1 MKLTTEQVDAVFD
14 YVASHDIKWYELQI
28 ELTDHLVS
36 IMEEMW
42 KQDTKLSFHQVKY
55 QAEERFGR
63 NYFKEIEAERR
74 KILQKQFNHNQRK
87 MVLEYLKFP
96 KIALSML
103 MVFVVYRISFYFEDI
118 SFYIKILYGIVFSA
132 SLFTMLNWYRYRNI
146 NGKKFLSLETV
157 LRVNN
162 KAISFSFFAVLNVN
176 SFRETFTENYLFY
189 LPFYFLWVLGILLI
203 ITGYQITNKV
213 ASNIKNQYQLI

>member
-1 MKLTTEQVDAVFD
+1 MKLTTKQVDAVFD

-42 KQDTKLSFHQVKY
+42 SADSELSFQQVKY
-55 QAEERFGR
+55 QAEQRFGR
-63 NYFKEIEAERR
+63 NYFKEIEEERR
-74 KILQKQFNHNQRK
+74 KILKKQFNRNQYK
-87 MVLEYLKFP
+87 MVSEYLKFP
-96 KIALSML
+96 KIALSIL

-118 SFYIKILYGIVFSA
+118 SFYIKILYGILFSA
-132 SLFTMLNWYRYRNI
+132 SVFTMLNWYRYRKI
-146 NGKKFLSLETV
+146 NGKNFLSLETV

-162 KAISFSFFAVLNVN
+162 KAISFSFFAVLGVN
-176 SFRETFTENYLFY
+176 SFKETFPENYIFY
-189 LPFYFLWVLGILLI
+189 IPFYFLWVLGILLI

-213 ASNIKNQYQLI
+213 ASRIKKQYQLI

>member
-1 MKLTTEQVDAVFD
+1 MKLTTKQVDAVFD
-14 YVASHDIKWYELQI
+14 YVASNDIKWYELQI

-42 KQDTKLSFHQVKY
+42 SADSQLSFQQVKY
-55 QAEERFGR
+55 QAEQRFGR

-74 KILQKQFNHNQRK
+74 KILQKQFNLNQRK
-87 MVLEYLKFP
+87 MVSEYLKFP
-96 KIALSML
+96 KIALSIL
-103 MVFVVYRISFYFEDI
+103 MVFVVYRISFYFEDS
-118 SFYIKILYGIVFSA
+118 SFYIKILYGILLGA
-132 SLFTMLNWYRYRNI
+132 SLFTMLNWYRYRKI

-162 KAISFSFFAVLNVN
+162 KAMSFSYFAILLVN
-176 SFRETFTENYLFY
+176 SFKESIPENYLFY
-189 LPFYFLWVLGILLI
+189 IPFYFLWVLGVLLI

-213 ASNIKNQYQLI
+213 ASNIKKQYQLI

>member
-42 KQDTKLSFHQVKY
+42 SQDTELSFHQVKY
-55 QAEERFGR
+55 QAEQRFGR
-63 NYFKEIEAERR
+63 NYFKEIEEQRR
-74 KILQKQFNHNQRK
+74 KILQKQFNYNQRK
-87 MVLEYLKFP
+87 MVVKYLKFP
-96 KIALSML
+96 KIALSIL

-118 SFYIKILYGIVFSA
+118 SFYIKILYGILFSA
-132 SLFTMLNWYRYRNI
+132 SVFTMLNWYRYRKI

-162 KAISFSFFAVLNVN
+162 KVISFSFFAVFGVN
-176 SFRETFTENYLFY
+176 SFKETFPENYLFY
-189 LPFYFLWVLGILLI
+189 IPFYFLWVLGILLI

-213 ASNIKNQYQLI
+213 ASRIKKQYQLI